1 MKKKSILAA
10 TARHFRKIYMGGPLR
25 LEQLTI

>member
-10 TARHFRKIYMGGPLR
+10 TARHFRKIYMGGGGYYALS
-25 LEQLTI
+25 L